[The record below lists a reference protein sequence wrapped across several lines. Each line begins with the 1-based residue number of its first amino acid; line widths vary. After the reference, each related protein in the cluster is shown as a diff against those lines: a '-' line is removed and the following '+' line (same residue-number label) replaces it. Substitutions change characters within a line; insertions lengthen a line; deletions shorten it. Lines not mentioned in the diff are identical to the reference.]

1 MINIK
6 TLTEF
11 KKAIKQTKT
20 KEELQK
26 ISYEA
31 FLADDNALNN
41 KNTLYNKVIS
51 ECIKHEI
58 EMNNAKR

>member
-1 MINIK
+1 VINIK

-11 KKAIKQTKT
+11 KKSNKADKNN
-20 KEELQK
+20 EV
-26 ISYEA
+26 

-41 KNTLYNKVIS
+41 KNTLYNKVVS

-58 EMNNAKR
+58 KIDNAKR